1 MTAKHSFVDDYPY
14 LAYSSERD
22 AIQANPSDISSL
34 DSRLDAIEAD
44 NWVTTNRIA
53 SKAVTGAKIADATV
67 DTGQIKDKAV
77 TTAKIADA
85 AVDTDQIK
93 DGAVT
98 AAKIAE

>member
-14 LAYSSERD
+14 LAYSSS
-22 AIQANPSDISSL
+22 ANAVQPNADDISDLKTADAAL
-34 DSRLDAIEAD
+34 DARLDLIEA
-44 NWVTTNRIA
+44 NGWVTTDRIA
-53 SKAVTGAKIADATV
+53 S
-67 DTGQIKDKAV
+67 KAV

-98 AAKIAE
+98 EAKLAASES

>member
-22 AIQANPSDISSL
+22 AVQANPSDVSAL

-53 SKAVTGAKIADATV
+53 SKAVTGAKIADEAV
-67 DTGQIKDKAV
+67 DTAQIKDA
-77 TTAKIADA
+77 
-85 AVDTDQIK
+85 
-93 DGAVT
+93 AVT
-98 AAKIAE
+98 ADKLAPSEP